1 MQFNPGKCTILTISH
16 GTPKYQKFYTLC
28 GQILQH
34 TSEAKY
40 LGVTLSSDLQWSKH
54 IQDITSKCSST
65 LGLLR
70 RNLSGCPI
78 KLREQAYIALI
89 RSRLEYCSA
98 VWDPHL
104 KKDINSVEAVQ
115 RRAARFT
122 VQDYRY
128 SSSVIAML
136 SDLNW
141 LLLKDRR
148 KDIRRALLF
157 QIIRGKISAEA
168 ENILLKPDSRTRK
181 KHNSSYRHLRP
192 HTEQYRQSFF
202 VATIIVW
209 NNLSEACVNAD
220 TITAFK
226 AQLRPLPH
234 P

>member
-1 MQFNPGKCTILTISH
+1 MQFNHGKCTILTIPH
-16 GTPKYQKFYTLC
+16 GTLKYQKFYTLC

-40 LGVTLSSDLQWSKH
+40 QGVTLSSDLQWSKH

-65 LGLLR
+65 LGLLC

-89 RSRLEYCSA
+89 RSRLEYCSP

-104 KKDINSVEAVQ
+104 KKNIKSVEAVQ

-128 SSSVIAML
+128 SSSVTAML
-136 SDLNW
+136 SDLYW

-148 KDIRRALLF
+148 KDIRLALVF
-157 QIIRGKISAEA
+157 QIIRGKI
-168 ENILLKPDSRTRK
+168 
-181 KHNSSYRHLRP
+181 
-192 HTEQYRQSFF
+192 
-202 VATIIVW
+202 
-209 NNLSEACVNAD
+209 
-220 TITAFK
+220 
-226 AQLRPLPH
+226 
-234 P
+234 